1 MNPIKKLK
9 LKAQLR
15 NCDYALA
22 GTVIKQQY
30 YDTTKNIEIN
40 RLIDQFMANP
50 GFETA
55 LKLIE
60 FNDMMVFYFTESCE
74 GGLYVRKTMQQSDKI
89 TEAEAGEA
97 AADQSDTVRDGG
109 SEGPESEIASVASV
123 PPASQ
128 SGSAPTSETKSSEKK
143 EAVAK
148 KSAKQDL
155 LRKIDQRRNGAA
167 ANLEEDQ
174 AVSEVS
180 ATAEAASASA
190 KPAQAKPQPAAT
202 DEVAEATQA
211 AAKPNNA
218 KQARSAA
225 AVAPASRPTAAR
237 SSTAQQAADA
247 RPSGTA
253 AQKSAAQQPD
263 AQPAAAR
270 SSNADKPGAA
280 KSVITKQRRL
290 YPNVIATLQ
299 LDIHTMSKQLDEYK
313 RELKRNPANDKQL
326 KAWIK
331 ALEDAIR
338 EFHLA
343 IDLLEDGR

>member
-15 NCDYALA
+15 NCDYVLA

-40 RLIDQFMANP
+40 RLIDQFMTNP

-74 GGLYVRKTMQQSDKI
+74 GGLYVRKTMQQTDKI
-89 TEAEAGEA
+89 TETEDGEDT
-97 AADQSDTVRDGG
+97 ADRSDSVRDGNQ
-109 SEGPESEIASVASV
+109 GPASEIASVSSV
-123 PPASQ
+123 PPAAQ
-128 SGSAPTSETKSSEKK
+128 AGSAATSETKSGEKK
-143 EAVAK
+143 EAAAK

-167 ANLEEDQ
+167 ANSEEEQ

-180 ATAEAASASA
+180 AAAEAARTSA
-190 KPAQAKPQPAAT
+190 KPAKAETQQRQA
-202 DEVAEATQA
+202 
-211 AAKPNNA
+211 
-218 KQARSAA
+218 
-225 AVAPASRPTAAR
+225 ASRPTDAVAEAAQAAAINPKPAASR
-237 SSTAQQAADA
+237 SADAQAPASGSSEARASAAQPAADA
-247 RPSGTA
+247 RPSRTA
-253 AQKSAAQQPD
+253 ANQSAGT
-263 AQPAAAR
+263 R
-270 SSNADKPGAA
+270 SSNADKPAAA
-280 KSVITKQRRL
+280 KSVITKQRRQ

-299 LDIHTMSKQLDEYK
+299 LDIHTMTKQLDEYK
-313 RELKRNPANDKQL
+313 RELNRNPANDKQL

-331 ALEDAIR
+331 SLEDAIR

-343 IDLLEDGR
+343 IDLLEEGR